1 MKKISLLPLLL
12 FYLFFNAACSTSLPL
27 SAETNAEPVP
37 NASAQASLMPD
48 SAPVGTP
55 TLSSPTQAA
64 IPAEPH
70 RLVVEGEIRRQ
81 WPVEASSDFDF
92 FDMEMVLG
100 APDEEL
106 CDDSYTE
113 WISDQHEEDHAAH
126 YLQFIYAFAV
136 RPTQV
141 NLVFNSKPDDSFR
154 VEIMDSSSGLS
165 REVFDGGLEDQ
176 GTCPVRLSI
185 PVDADI
191 AADTA
196 ILTFTGLHSMFKLN
210 AVELVGI
217 LPGYS
222 DLPVLWRIEIPADP
236 LAEPDSQFPGG
247 LAVDAMNRLFV
258 ANGRNGIQR
267 YDVEGNLMKDF
278 SVPSG
283 SNVRD
288 VAVDDQAGNIVV
300 TDNIYKWFITL
311 TIDGLQ
317 VNAGG
322 EDFGWNMPTE
332 VAVNPI
338 NGSIYLLDETEE
350 RSRIRVY
357 DDVTTKWIKDLP
369 LETGGAGGH
378 RGLAFDTQGFLYT
391 IDQNEVGIQ
400 IIDSNNGEI
409 LNTLG
414 YLDLRSM
421 TPSDLAIDGA
431 GNIYVLVSSNPD
443 GSAVIVLDAQ
453 GNLIR
458 RFGRITYDGTGWG
471 EGTFFF
477 PISIAVTADG
487 RFVFVCENGYLTAY
501 RLESE

>member
-1 MKKISLLPLLL
+1 MPG
-12 FYLFFNAACSTSLPL
+12 STPVVIPTRSSTPL
-27 SAETNAEPVP
+27 SAIQEEAR
-37 NASAQASLMPD
+37 
-48 SAPVGTP
+48 
-55 TLSSPTQAA
+55 
-64 IPAEPH
+64 
-70 RLVVEGEIRRQ
+70 RLAVEGELRRQ

-106 CDDSYTE
+106 CEDPYTE
-113 WISDQHEEDHAAH
+113 WISEQHEEDHAAH
-126 YLQFIYAFAV
+126 YLHFSYAYAV
-136 RPTQV
+136 RPSQV
-141 NLVFNSKPDDSFR
+141 NLTFSTKPEESFR
-154 VEIMDSSSGLS
+154 VEVMDATSGLS
-165 REVFDGGLEDQ
+165 REVFNGRPDDKA
-176 GTCPVRLSI
+176 TCPVTLSI
-185 PVDADI
+185 PIDTDI

-196 ILTFTGLHSMFKLN
+196 ILTFNGLHSLFKVK
-210 AVELVGI
+210 AVELIGV

-222 DLPVLWRIEIPADP
+222 DLPVFWRIEIPADP

-278 SVPSG
+278 SVPSE

-288 VAVDDQAGNIVV
+288 VAVDDQTGNIVV

-350 RSRIRVY
+350 RSRIRIY
-357 DDVTTKWIKDLP
+357 DDVTTEWIKDLP

-391 IDQNEVGIQ
+391 IDQNQAGIQ
-400 IIDSNNGEI
+400 KIDPDNGEI
-409 LNTLG
+409 VETLG

-431 GNIYVLVSSNPD
+431 GKIYVLVGSNPD

-477 PISIAVTADG
+477 PISIAATADG
-487 RFVFVCENGYLTAY
+487 RFVFVCENGYLTAF